1 MTAESTQPEDDQNR
15 RRAIYTTDGGWS
27 PAVAFADHL
36 SIAAPALAE
45 VDGTLYC
52 AHRGARQGDKR
63 QLPVRWT
70 SFSPASVQPYVDA
83 LDEANK
89 SLPEKVTDGQTEQ

>member
-1 MTAESTQPEDDQNR
+1 MTAESTQPEDDQNL

-45 VDGTLYC
+45 VDGALY
-52 AHRGARQGDKR
+52 
-63 QLPVRWT
+63 
-70 SFSPASVQPYVDA
+70 
-83 LDEANK
+83 
-89 SLPEKVTDGQTEQ
+89 